1 MRIFIA
7 TLKINY
13 CSMLKNK
20 GNTVNIM
27 NYLNIRTGAFMPKNV
42 FISIALGFSILGF
55 NSLANA
61 EAVIPLK
68 QLVEKVISSNPEVQA
83 KYHAYVGAG
92 YEQDLVKGGY
102 LPKVDIQSTYRKQEE
117 MDSIR
122 NSNGTEIPRFNNELI
137 LRQMIFDGMAT
148 PNEVNRLGHAKRVRY
163 YELQDAMQNTTLEF
177 MRGYMDTLR
186 FRQLTEYAKNNYVA
200 HKQLFDRIKERVD
213 AGVARRVDLEQA
225 TGRLALAEANLLT
238 EATNLH
244 DVTARI
250 QRLLGELP
258 PSTLEQPD
266 FYKAGV
272 EATAADALRVA
283 YLQNPNILATSEDI
297 QATKDE
303 VKTKEAKFLPRLDL
317 QARKNLGTSSDGRNS
332 TSAADVLELTMNFNL
347 FNGFSDKA
355 AVSQTIEKLNTAN
368 DMRDKACVDT
378 RQLVTIAYN
387 DITQLKEQLTY
398 RDTHQKSIENAREAY
413 RKQFD
418 IGQRTLL
425 DLLDTENEY
434 FQARRS
440 FTNTDY
446 DIQTAYARL
455 YATQGELLNK
465 IGSQRQGLPEINRE
479 AYMDAANICQAVAPE
494 QLNIDKAALLAD
506 AKPLEVSD
514 RFLPK
519 PIAAKP
525 AATCSAE
532 VVTARVNDW
541 ASAWRHKDYD
551 NYMKFYADNFTPEPP
566 LTKDEWQ
573 SQRKKRLATS
583 GKINLELTNL
593 QVTCDGDK
601 AKVEFDQDYSV
612 TTYKL
617 QKAKDDLG
625 CQVCN
630 AKRIAT
636 KGYADK
642 VHKTLDFEKTNAAG
656 VSQWQIVRE
665 LTSQ

>member
-1 MRIFIA
+1 
-7 TLKINY
+7 
-13 CSMLKNK
+13 MLKP
-20 GNTVNIM
+20 V
-27 NYLNIRTGAFMPKNV
+27 FMMV
-42 FISIALGFSILGF
+42 VGLAIFSLTLT
-55 NSLANA
+55 SHA
-61 EAVIPLK
+61 EPIVPLK
-68 QLVEKVISSNPEVQA
+68 ELVEKVISSNPEVQSR
-83 KYHAYVGAG
+83 YHAYVGAG
-92 YEQDLVKGGY
+92 FEQDVVKGGY
-102 LPKVDIQSTYRKQEE
+102 LPKVDIQSSYRKQE
-117 MDSIR
+117 DVNIR
-122 NSNGTEIPRFNNELI
+122 IDNGLAVPRFNNELV
-137 LRQMIFDGMAT
+137 LRQLIFDGLAT
-148 PNEVNRLGHAKRVRY
+148 PYEIRRLGHAKRVRF
-163 YELQDAMQNTTLEF
+163 YELQDAMQETSLEF
-177 MRGYMDTLR
+177 MRAYMDTLR
-186 FRQLTEYAKNNYVA
+186 FRQLTEYAKSNYVT
-200 HKQLFDRIKERVD
+200 HKQLFDKIKERVD

-266 FYKAGV
+266 FFKAGV
-272 EATAADALRVA
+272 EATPTDALRLA

-303 VKTKEAKFLPRLDL
+303 VKTREARYLPRLDL
-317 QARKNLGTSSDGRNS
+317 QARKNLGSSSDGRNS
-332 TSAADVLELTMNFNL
+332 TNAADVVELTMSFNL

-368 DMRDKACVDT
+368 DARDKACIDT

-387 DITQLKEQLTY
+387 DIIQLKEQLTY
-398 RDTHQKSIENAREAY
+398 RDTHQKSIESAREAY

-434 FQARRS
+434 FQARRAYS
-440 FTNTDY
+440 NTDY

-455 YATQGELLNK
+455 YASQGELLNK
-465 IGSQRQGLPEINRE
+465 LGSQRQGLPEVNRE
-479 AYMDAANICQAVAPE
+479 AYMDAANVCQAVAPE
-494 QLNIDKAALLAD
+494 QLKIDKAALLAD
-506 AKPLEVSD
+506 AKPLTVSD
-514 RFLPK
+514 HVLPK
-519 PIAAKP
+519 PIIRPVAN
-525 AATCSAE
+525 TCGAE

-551 NYMKFYADNFTPEPP
+551 NYIKFYADNFTPEPP
-566 LTKDEWQ
+566 LTKDEW
-573 SQRKKRLATS
+573 SQRKKRLATTS
-583 GKINLELTNL
+583 GKINLDLTNV

-617 QKAKDDLG
+617 QKPKDDLG

-630 AKRIAT
+630 AKRIAA

-642 VHKTLDFEKTNAAG
+642 VHKTLDFEKTNQAG

-665 LTSQ
+665 FTAK